1 MPKKSTPTCSART
14 PSSTT
19 LRIVWACDSGWPST
33 VLVRSPKVSSPSTSG
48 NAVRSSPAAI
58 EFVGWSVMSGAPSVV
73 LFGETQ
79 RLLLFGG
86 AVDGTLEVLA
96 AQHYTEH
103 RATGL
108 QYPAGAE
115 WSYRDGVVADAVDEC
130 TDGVY
135 GVGIV
140 ACDTEGAP
148 IHRAGGP
155 GIGLELVITDMVE
168 GFDNRGIVE
177 PFGDDLAGPDALVVE
192 GRPKLAVGGRPVV
205 HRVDH

>member
-19 LRIVWACDSGWPST
+19 LRIVWACDSGWP
-33 VLVRSPKVSSPSTSG
+33 
-48 NAVRSSPAAI
+48 SPAAI

-115 WSYRDGVVADAVDEC
+115 RSYRDGVVADAVDEC
-130 TDGVY
+130 TDRVY
-135 GVGIV
+135 GVEVV
-140 ACDTEGAP
+140 ACDT
-148 IHRAGGP
+148 
-155 GIGLELVITDMVE
+155 
-168 GFDNRGIVE
+168 
-177 PFGDDLAGPDALVVE
+177 
-192 GRPKLAVGGRPVV
+192 
-205 HRVDH
+205 